1 MIRFG
6 NCSSSIE
13 NTPQIEERLF
23 CVLYTNE
30 RSLSSGISYLL
41 PIIAITY
48 IEFIGTL
55 TGATTT

>member
-1 MIRFG
+1 
-6 NCSSSIE
+6 
-13 NTPQIEERLF
+13 LF